1 MRTFDHGAII
11 NTAFL
16 HPNQVEVFIG
26 DQNGLIRIWDLAANN
41 TRDLLDDKESIGIRS
56 LTISSDGSKL
66 VAANSVGIC
75 FVWTSV
81 NSEASQR
88 MLFRPA
94 GVYSAAGAGGPP
106 RGVHSEVSHQ
116 PMRAGKSPKMGSV
129 NP

>member
-26 DQNGLIRIWDLAANN
+26 DQNGIIRIWDLAANN

-81 NSEASQR
+81 NSEASELVR
-88 MLFRPA
+88 LTCR
-94 GVYSAAGAGGPP
+94 SSS
-106 RGVHSEVSHQ
+106 RSRNWKRTRRST
-116 PMRAGKSPKMGSV
+116 S
-129 NP
+129 